1 MRTSFTWGESGRSL
15 RVQDPRIAGCRF
27 VWSTGIPIPHYTDDT
42 GISYLF
48 DLQRQVHLE
57 RIHFNT
63 RHDDGTLVTCG
74 IGWRAAATCRSGG
87 EDPVPRFLIA
97 TSDGDPAKEET
108 RPYKLS
114 YANTVNPAMH
124 YDFDVAHEGPGHEVV
139 DLSFPSI
146 STRRLLFRIFDQ
158 GRLVVGGC
166 RIRDLR
172 RRPGPVREI
181 YVQRHRPWRSAQPG
195 RADLGWTAEGR
206 PVDPRRHHH
215 AQR

>member
-124 YDFDVAHEGPGHEVV
+124 YDFDVAHEGPGHEVA

-158 GRLVVGGC
+158 G
-166 RIRDLR
+166 DLWWE
-172 RRPGPVREI
+172 VAEFEI
-181 YVQRHRPWRSAQPG
+181 YAAGLAPYARYTSNVI
-195 RADLGWTAEGR
+195 DLGEALSLGELTWAGQQRE
-206 PVDPRRHHH
+206 DP
-215 AQR
+215 